1 MSIYQ
6 KLLEVRKTVPY
17 LQKTASGAQYKYTGS
32 SQVLSAVREKLD
44 ELGLL
49 LITRITD
56 SKLTSAANSK
66 GTLVNMTE
74 LTLEFTWVN
83 TEKPEEKIVI
93 PFYAQGVDLA
103 GEKGVGKALTYGEKY
118 FILKQF
124 NIPTD
129 QDDPDAF
136 QKKLEESKPPKL
148 ITAKQVA
155 DLKTKCLTFAKLR
168 DKTLEAVY
176 SALKFNDIEKLR
188 EEEFNQHTKQLD
200 VWISKVEKVTIS

>member
-1 MSIYQ
+1 MNIFQ

-32 SQVLSAVREKLD
+32 SQVLSSVREKLD

-56 SKLTSAANSK
+56 SKLTSEANSK
-66 GTLVNMTE
+66 GTMVNMTE

-83 TEKPEEKIVI
+83 AEKPEETIVI

-124 NIPTD
+124 NIATD

-136 QKKLEESKPPKL
+136 QKKLEQSKPPKAV
-148 ITAKQVA
+148 TAKQVA
-155 DLKTKCLTFAKLR
+155 ELKTKCLTFAKLR

-176 SALKFNDIEKLR
+176 SALKFSDIEKLR
-188 EEEFNQHTKQLD
+188 EEEFNQHIKQLD
-200 VWISKVEKVTIS
+200 VWISKVEKGSA

>member
-188 EEEFNQHTKQLD
+188 EEEFNQHIKQLD
-200 VWISKVEKVTIS
+200 VWISKV

>member
-1 MSIYQ
+1 MNIYQ

-17 LQKTASGAQYKYTGS
+17 LQKTASGKQYKYTGS
-32 SQVLSAVREKLD
+32 SQVLASVREKLD
-44 ELGLL
+44 DMGLL
-49 LITRITD
+49 LITRITN
-56 SKLTSAANSK
+56 SKLTSEKNAK
-66 GTLVNMTE
+66 DTTVNMTE

-83 TEKPEEKIVI
+83 TENPEETIVI

-124 NIPTD
+124 NIATD

-148 ITAKQVA
+148 IIAKQVTE
-155 DLKTKCLTFAKLR
+155 LKTKCLKFAKLR
-168 DKTLEAVY
+168 DQPLEAAY
-176 SALKFNDIEKLR
+176 SALNFSDIEKLT
-188 EEEFNQHTKQLD
+188 EEEFNQHMKQLD
-200 VWISKVEKVTIS
+200 VWISKVEKDSK